1 MSNKGVAAAIT
12 ENKIK
17 NECTDVSYPQV
28 AGLKN
33 DNVQSKINQLIS
45 RQILDLIPKEGCRD
59 YETIKG
65 TYEVKLN
72 RDGILSM
79 KFNVYTFR
87 KQAANGLDVQKS
99 ITVNL
104 ETGKIYQ
111 VYDLFKRNSNYR
123 AVITRLIKEQIKE
136 RDLPLIKEFKGIGDN
151 ESFYL
156 TNNALVIY
164 FQEIEFTPH
173 YVGIPEFIIP
183 FNQIK
188 SLINKEG
195 PIARLQPSSTGGI

>member
-1 MSNKGVAAAIT
+1 MSNKEVAAVIT

-28 AGLKN
+28 AGLKSE
-33 DNVQSKINQLIS
+33 NVQNKINVFIS
-45 RQILDLIPKEGCRD
+45 KQVLDLIPKEGCQI

-72 RDGILSM
+72 RNGILSI
-79 KFNVYTFR
+79 KFDVYTF
-87 KQAANGLDVQKS
+87 KKHAANGLDVQKS

-111 VYDLFKRNSNYR
+111 IYDLFKRNSNYR
-123 AVITRLIKEQIKE
+123 AVITRMIKEQIKE
-136 RDLPLIKEFKGIGDN
+136 RDLPLIREFKSIGDN

-156 TNNALVIY
+156 TNNALIIY

-173 YVGIPEFIIP
+173 YVGIPEFTIP

-188 SLINKEG
+188 NLINEES
-195 PIARLQPSSTGGI
+195 PIARL

>member
-1 MSNKGVAAAIT
+1 MSNKDVTAAIT
-12 ENKIK
+12 ENKIE

-33 DNVQSKINQLIS
+33 EDVQNNINQLI
-45 RQILDLIPKEGCRD
+45 RKQIIDLIPKEGCEI
-59 YETIKG
+59 YNTIKG
-65 TYEVKLN
+65 IYQVELN
-72 RDGILSM
+72 KNGILSI
-79 KFNVYTFR
+79 KFDVYTIR
-87 KQAANGLDVQKS
+87 KQAANGLNVQKS

-111 VYDLFKRNSNYR
+111 VYDLFRRNSGYR
-123 AVITRLIKEQIKE
+123 AVITRMIKEQIKE

-173 YVGIPEFIIP
+173 YVGIPEFTIP

-188 SLINKEG
+188 NLINEDG
-195 PIARLQPSSTGGI
+195 PIARLIR

>member
-1 MSNKGVAAAIT
+1 MSNKDVTAAIT
-12 ENKIK
+12 ENKIE

-33 DNVQSKINQLIS
+33 EDVQNKINQLI
-45 RQILDLIPKEGCRD
+45 RKQIIDLIPKEGCQK
-59 YETIKG
+59 YNTIKG
-65 TYEVKLN
+65 IYQVELN
-72 RDGILSM
+72 KNGILSI
-79 KFNVYTFR
+79 KFDVYTIR
-87 KQAANGLDVQKS
+87 KQAANGLNVQKS

-111 VYDLFKRNSNYR
+111 VYDLFRRNSGYR
-123 AVITRLIKEQIKE
+123 AVITRMIKEQIKE

-173 YVGIPEFIIP
+173 YVGIPEFTIP

-188 SLINKEG
+188 NLINEDG
-195 PIARLQPSSTGGI
+195 PIARLIR